1 MACAI
6 ASRARSSRRACR
18 DRGRRGLDRPRAAR
32 ARGRR
37 ARGGRDRDGAPGG
50 GVAPRRAPGRRTL
63 RPLPG
68 AGPPADRGGGRPLP
82 GADRAPGAPRAA
94 PVPARLGGLPRSAPG
109 RHPRRT
115 GAAPGDGRPRGV
127 GAGGAGGPPGSGG
140 RRPRHRQ
147 RRHRLRA
154 RLGAAQCGGAG
165 RRGGGGR
172 PRRRVSKRPRAR
184 ALGAGAA
191 ARGRSLR
198 APRLAVGEPRPGGG
212 QPAIPAER
220 GDRVAAARGVAPR
233 AARRAGRRAGRP
245 RRDPPHRGGSAP
257 GAEAGRV
264 AADGDRRGAGGP
276 ARLAHGRRGILR
288 HPGPA
293 GSQRRGAVHRRALGG
308 HADHTCD
315 LRLRRGAPG
324 GLLMAT
330 RLIVEGGAP
339 LRGEVAASAA
349 KNAALPALCAALLT
363 ARPVVLENVPAL
375 ADVTTTR
382 SLLERLGGVVS
393 TDADGSTRVVVEKVT
408 SNEAPYELVST
419 MRASVLVLG
428 PLLARTGLAKVA
440 LPGGCAIGVRPID
453 QHLKGFQKLGAEV
466 FIRNGYV
473 EARASRL
480 KGARISTD
488 LVTVTGTENLMMAA
502 ALAEGTTVIENA
514 AREPEVTDLARLLT
528 AMGARIHGAGTDR
541 IEAGTLL
548 VAAAITGGDVTVT
561 GTEPRHMSAMLAK
574 LEESGSAVTVTDD
587 RIRCQGPARPK
598 AVDLITNPF
607 PGFATDMQAQFM
619 AMLGLADGI
628 SKITETIFENRF
640 MHAAELARLGAKIEA
655 EGSTAVVRGQRYYQ
669 GAPVMATDLRASA
682 SLVLAGLAARG
693 RTEISRVYHL
703 DRGYEGLEKKLQ
715 SLGARI
721 ERLR

>member
-1 MACAI
+1 
-6 ASRARSSRRACR
+6 
-18 DRGRRGLDRPRAAR
+18 
-32 ARGRR
+32 
-37 ARGGRDRDGAPGG
+37 
-50 GVAPRRAPGRRTL
+50 
-63 RPLPG
+63 
-68 AGPPADRGGGRPLP
+68 
-82 GADRAPGAPRAA
+82 
-94 PVPARLGGLPRSAPG
+94 
-109 RHPRRT
+109 
-115 GAAPGDGRPRGV
+115 
-127 GAGGAGGPPGSGG
+127 
-140 RRPRHRQ
+140 
-147 RRHRLRA
+147 
-154 RLGAAQCGGAG
+154 
-165 RRGGGGR
+165 
-172 PRRRVSKRPRAR
+172 
-184 ALGAGAA
+184 
-191 ARGRSLR
+191 
-198 APRLAVGEPRPGGG
+198 
-212 QPAIPAER
+212 
-220 GDRVAAARGVAPR
+220 
-233 AARRAGRRAGRP
+233 
-245 RRDPPHRGGSAP
+245 
-257 GAEAGRV
+257 
-264 AADGDRRGAGGP
+264 
-276 ARLAHGRRGILR
+276 
-288 HPGPA
+288 
-293 GSQRRGAVHRRALGG
+293 
-308 HADHTCD
+308 
-315 LRLRRGAPG
+315 
-324 GLLMAT
+324 MAT

-514 AREPEVTDLARLLT
+514 AREPEVTDRRGCSPPWGPASTAR
-528 AMGARIHGAGTDR
+528 APSASRSRGFGWPGRHRVIPDR

-548 VAAAITGGDVTVT
+548 LAAAITGGDVTVT
-561 GTEPRHMSAMLAK
+561 GTEPRHMSAMLAR

-607 PGFATDMQAQFM
+607 PGFPTDMQAQFM

-640 MHAAELARLGAKIEA
+640 MHAAELARLGARIEA

-703 DRGYEGLEKKLQ
+703 DRGYERLEVKLR
-715 SLGARI
+715 SLGATI
-721 ERLR
+721 ERVP